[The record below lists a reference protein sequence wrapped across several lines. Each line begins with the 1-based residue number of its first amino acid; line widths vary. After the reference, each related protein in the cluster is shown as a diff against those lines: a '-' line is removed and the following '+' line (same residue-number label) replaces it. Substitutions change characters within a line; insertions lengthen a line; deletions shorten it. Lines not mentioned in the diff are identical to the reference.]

1 MAESNTFT
9 GSISSIRTTYQTL
22 TSTDLFSKD
31 VQFACFTKNP
41 FMKVLGLEAFGVEAV
56 TNVDS
61 FISARPSGRLLRYD
75 SGHYGIR
82 GAVWETAGHS
92 QHAGR
97 LTAMNPEL
105 VEGGDEWAYSW
116 HRLFTTQFIPDVD
129 IQDNGNGNFDIKAL
143 KMSLMKQTFVRDIN
157 YCWLGNSSA
166 PDASTLGPSAVYS
179 DLPNLISVTQSRT
192 VGGISKSGNT
202 YWNNGTKSITDP
214 GGGGEM
220 DRPIALRRGLMDAM
234 NDQLTLSEA
243 SKDYLLLATQ
253 GAWQYYDRIMYA
265 DAVQSGAGGAFG
277 TLQKYDAAGIQHKAF
292 EGQPLVWD
300 PAVTVPYGASAS
312 TECIYGI
319 HIPTFF
325 ISIRSEENFKASD
338 WEEPR
343 EHDPYKALVAS
354 IKLRSTP
361 MVTAMRPQWV
371 VYDMVACP
379 D

>member
-1 MAESNTFT
+1 
-9 GSISSIRTTYQTL
+9 
-22 TSTDLFSKD
+22 
-31 VQFACFTKNP
+31 
-41 FMKVLGLEAFGVEAV
+41 
-56 TNVDS
+56 
-61 FISARPSGRLLRYD
+61 
-75 SGHYGIR
+75 
-82 GAVWETAGHS
+82 
-92 QHAGR
+92 
-97 LTAMNPEL
+97 
-105 VEGGDEWAYSW
+105 
-116 HRLFTTQFIPDVD
+116 
-129 IQDNGNGNFDIKAL
+129 
-143 KMSLMKQTFVRDIN
+143 
-157 YCWLGNSSA
+157 
-166 PDASTLGPSAVYS
+166 
-179 DLPNLISVTQSRT
+179 
-192 VGGISKSGNT
+192 
-202 YWNNGTKSITDP
+202 
-214 GGGGEM
+214 
-220 DRPIALRRGLMDAM
+220 
-234 NDQLTLSEA
+234 
-243 SKDYLLLATQ
+243 
-253 GAWQYYDRIMYA
+253 
-265 DAVQSGAGGAFG
+265 VQSGAGGAFG